1 MSDGYQNARGIKQ
14 RIRHLVL
21 DYDMSYLETCETMK
35 RQGYSITGITISA
48 IRTEMNEILHLL
60 IVAGVIDAK
69 ALAQHRKQI
78 RARRGASPITIAGPS
93 FLVRGHLKI
102 RADAH
107 TCSLVCKGGAAG
119 DLEGFSPQKFDH

>member
-78 RARRGASPITIAGPS
+78 RAKARG
-93 FLVRGHLKI
+93 
-102 RADAH
+102 
-107 TCSLVCKGGAAG
+107 
-119 DLEGFSPQKFDH
+119 

>member
-1 MSDGYQNARGIKQ
+1 MSDFLDQSNRYGDAAGPGAR
-14 RIRHLVL
+14 
-21 DYDMSYLETCETMK
+21 K
-35 RQGYSITGITISA
+35 RQ
-48 IRTEMNEILHLL
+48 RE
-60 IVAGVIDAK
+60 
-69 ALAQHRKQI
+69 R
-78 RARRGASPITIAGPS
+78 RRGASPIRIAGPS